1 VDDKTVKTV
10 IEEEQSRA
18 EEFAKSFHR
27 SSPSVRLLWENKMI
41 GQMTD
46 GINFDCQLSTVN

>member
-1 VDDKTVKTV
+1 
-10 IEEEQSRA
+10 
-18 EEFAKSFHR
+18 
-27 SSPSVRLLWENKMI
+27 LLWENKMI